1 MLNVSDST
9 RIFLLNPFLFLGL
22 VRWNMV
28 LPKCCVD
35 DAGDVW
41 RDIYESPIVWLG
53 QNTYWFWYTLNSP
66 DIKCHIVIVATTRY
80 GRLVDP
86 GRVSTP
92 SGAALLLSSV
102 LAAHE
107 PPTAAAPMTYSG
119 RPRFCCHVSILPLAV
134 TRQRHAIRW
143 FRTSLILFITVIS
156 VEHSYS
162 LSTVKSVREPAVI
175 A

>member
-9 RIFLLNPFLFLGL
+9 RIFLPNPYLSLEL

-28 LPKCCVD
+28 LPKCCGD

-41 RDIYESPIVWLG
+41 RDIYESLIVSLG

-66 DIKCHIVIVATTRY
+66 DINCHIVIVATTRY

-92 SGAALLLSSV
+92 SGTAILRSSV
-102 LAAHE
+102 MVAHE
-107 PPTAAAPMTYSG
+107 PSTAAAPMTYSG

-143 FRTSLILFITVIS
+143 FRTSLISFITVIS

-162 LSTVKSVREPAVI
+162 SSTV
-175 A
+175 